1 MSEHE
6 HGADPKESPVIR
18 PEVEEDEA
26 YDPPVNV
33 QGVSE
38 ALDVQIRY
46 TAAQVA
52 AQIPWNPSEPV
63 TNDGIVSRMNIIYDW
78 LKDGANK
85 DLADNT

>member
-38 ALDVQIRY
+38 AMDIQLRVSSAQF
-46 TAAQVA
+46 AATFPWSA
-52 AQIPWNPSEPV
+52 AEPI
-63 TNDGIVSRMNIIYDW
+63 TDEKILARMNLIYGW
-78 LKDGANK
+78 LKTGADK

>member
-38 ALDVQIRY
+38 AMDIQIRLN
-46 TAAQVA
+46 AAELA
-52 AQIPWNPSEPV
+52 TRIPFNATEAI
-63 TNDGIVSRMNIIYDW
+63 TDALITSRLQLMYNW
-78 LKDGANK
+78 LKTGADK